1 MASHAA
7 QTTGAVPS
15 KAATSAGPAR
25 AAEQP
30 KPERTTMPPLASAV
44 PLAGDLR
51 RYFTPRLGGLG
62 NVTVATAD
70 PAVAAAGA
78 KAVTLGQRI
87 AFAPGRYRP
96 DTEAGRT
103 LIAHELI
110 HTRQQ
115 NSGAPDRGRAAEREA
130 AALAPELA
138 AGSSVAPQVATGFA
152 PAADAEDYQVSMPE
166 EDMQAQIAALGPSK
180 LQSDIDAIN
189 EFLDRQ
195 TQSSPETAEMEARRD
210 QLQVRLNGL
219 VKAAHTDPPKPK
231 RGKAKPK
238 GKTKNA
244 SEPVYA
250 APTSAD
256 APRILREQSSMP
268 TTDPDAVKQE
278 VDRIIMWLQRPDV
291 SPGDKSILRG
301 ELQTLAP
308 QFEEARQ
315 QDSAKRQGAR
325 LQATFSSGGDGGA
338 DDLRANIAKIV
349 GISTDPSEPGAAFIY
364 DKGERVRISVA
375 QAAELRANAAAKM
388 HDTLARAKNT
398 VEMAWGLY
406 RAQSDVDA
414 EYPVVSA
421 ISAWLGGV
429 DDPSSAMA
437 GANQQMIIASVAAKG
452 ALAQGNLLAAVDPL
466 VIAATQARRMQ
477 MAVHAWQNGLI
488 SGAESAVAGL
498 TFVRDCSAAIV
509 IAIGAVVA
517 APFVAGAVAGAG
529 ITGVGAS
536 VLTIGGTGVVVGT
549 GAGATFGGAEVAG
562 QLYAGADL
570 DQALGEGKKVFKQR
584 FGEGL
589 AAGVGGGTTRVVGQA
604 LGPASTTMGR
614 YGTQLL
620 TQGSGN
626 FSGTVTGSLYQGDDL
641 GTAVT
646 KGGRSAALGTIS
658 TTAGAPFAKTP
669 GLQTAISAGT
679 GSVVNFHDAKA
690 QGATDEEAWRGVAIG
705 LTTTLA
711 TSRSTR
717 IQKDQKR
724 YEQKGQK
731 FGRDMKAGTIELKN
745 QAAEFVRPLTQSLT
759 MPNMAMAGPGGL
771 TMPGAMMMA
780 ANGPKAPKASGG
792 GAGGSAK
799 GSASTSKP
807 TSQAK
812 PKAQAKKAPADEV
825 DAAFK
830 KLEAGKLKDEQGA
843 MLSDLMFHADRRAA
857 MEQLRQQVDPT
868 LRTRPGKTPDGV
880 AVNPAP
886 GYQSAHSSPQAA
898 LRNQP
903 QYDPGAMITRF
914 LPTGRGH
921 QHTVFDQH
929 WQAACRALIQSGRT
943 TMTAGELHQIVSQAA
958 TNSGAFTPAVGRSVA
973 ALVYN
978 DLFFQMNLPSTFVLR
993 IPGS

>member
-238 GKTKNA
+238 GKAKMS
-244 SEPVYA
+244 SEPAYA
-250 APTSAD
+250 APTSPD

-278 VDRIIMWLQRPDV
+278 VDRIILWLQRPDV

-301 ELQTLAP
+301 ELQSLAP
-308 QFEEARQ
+308 QFEQARQ

-325 LQATFSSGGDGGA
+325 LQATFADPGEGA
-338 DDLRANIAKIV
+338 EGLRSTIAKIL
-349 GISTDPSEPGAAFIY
+349 GITTDPAEPGAAFIY
-364 DKGERVRISVA
+364 DKNERVRISVE
-375 QAAELRANAAAKM
+375 QAAGLRKSAATNM
-388 HDTLARAKNT
+388 QDTLTRAANT
-398 VEMAWGLY
+398 ASSAWGLY
-406 RAQSDVDA
+406 DFQKEVDD

-421 ISAWLGGV
+421 VSAWLGGV
-429 DDPSSAMA
+429 DDPSGAMSNAHRQMLMMSA
-437 GANQQMIIASVAAKG
+437 VAQG
-452 ALAQGNLLAAVDPL
+452 ALKAGDLLAAVDPL
-466 VIAATQARRMQ
+466 VAAATQARRMQ

-488 SGAESAVAGL
+488 SGAESAVSKL

-529 ITGVGAS
+529 ITGLGAS
-536 VLTIGGTGVVVGT
+536 ALTIGGTGVVVGT

-604 LGPASTTMGR
+604 LGPATTTLGR
-614 YGTQLL
+614 YGTQLI

-626 FSGTVTGSLYQGDDL
+626 FAGTTTGALYQGDDL
-641 GTAVT
+641 GTALG

-658 TTAGAPFAKTP
+658 TTAGAPFMKTP
-669 GLQTAISAGT
+669 GLQTAVSAGT
-679 GSVVNFHDAKA
+679 GAFVNFHDAKA

-705 LTTTLA
+705 LTTTVA
-711 TSRSTR
+711 TSSSRTV
-717 IQKDQKR
+717 QKDQKR

-731 FGRDMKAGTIELKN
+731 FGQSARTS
-745 QAAEFVRPLTQSLT
+745 AAKVAQTTRTYT
-759 MPNMAMAGPGGL
+759 AAAMIGL
-771 TMPGAMMMA
+771 GS
-780 ANGPKAPKASGG
+780 ANPVFRGSSGG
-792 GAGGSAK
+792 GATTLMDPRQNGSSSRSLTDSESIKTAPSKSSVQTTAPAQQQKAAVQQTNAESEMGMAPAQRAAIKDGFGKPISTASGGILGQIWQNVANSGQAANLTLANSRNLFDNHRNRFWRAVRADPQARQMIADMGGTFPAGPTTAPVITLPNGTRMQITIDHIVERQSAP
-799 GSASTSKP
+799 GQALNPANLRLSSRLENTVGLRQLHDQDPFQDP
-807 TSQAK
+807 TS
-812 PKAQAKKAPADEV
+812 
-825 DAAFK
+825 
-830 KLEAGKLKDEQGA
+830 
-843 MLSDLMFHADRRAA
+843 
-857 MEQLRQQVDPT
+857 
-868 LRTRPGKTPDGV
+868 
-880 AVNPAP
+880 
-886 GYQSAHSSPQAA
+886 
-898 LRNQP
+898 
-903 QYDPGAMITRF
+903 
-914 LPTGRGH
+914 RGW
-921 QHTVFDQH
+921 VPF
-929 WQAACRALIQSGRT
+929 
-943 TMTAGELHQIVSQAA
+943 
-958 TNSGAFTPAVGRSVA
+958 
-973 ALVYN
+973 
-978 DLFFQMNLPSTFVLR
+978 
-993 IPGS
+993 